1 MPIYH
6 NGHSRALDSTEV
18 GNNTSVERDIHTVE
32 EGAELL
38 QEAVVVVHCSATY
51 DPKSKHQQDL
61 VEYLA
66 RVRPK
71 PKLERLLTSTLQW
84 Q

>member
-1 MPIYH
+1 MPAYH
-6 NGHSRALDSTEV
+6 NDHSRALDSIEV
-18 GNNTSVERDIHTVE
+18 DGNTFAGQDIHTVG

-61 VEYLA
+61 VECLA
-66 RVRPK
+66 RVRPR
-71 PKLERLLTSTLQW
+71 PKLVRLLTSTLHW